1 MRNNTK
7 SFRLS
12 EGTSNAINRLSKSHA
27 STEVFLKEACKAYES
42 KNNNFTLRVRGV
54 EEELQKIIADME
66 TAKNAD
72 NLKILKPQNHLKGV
86 LAKLQKH
93 EF

>member
-12 EGTSNAINRLSKSHA
+12 EETSNAINRLSKSHV
-27 STEVFLKEACKAYES
+27 STDAFLKEACKAYES

-54 EEELQKIIADME
+54 EEELQDIIADME
-66 TAKNAD
+66 AVKISS
-72 NLKILKPQNHLKGV
+72 NLKTLKPLKEV

>member
-12 EGTSNAINRLSKSHA
+12 EETSNAINRLSKSHV
-27 STEVFLKEACKAYES
+27 STDVFLKEACKAYEE

-54 EEELQKIIADME
+54 EEELQDIIADMDV
-66 TAKNAD
+66 KKAD
-72 NLKILKPQNHLKGV
+72 NLKTLKPLKEV

>member
-12 EGTSNAINRLSKSHA
+12 EETSNAINRLSKSHV
-27 STEVFLKEACKAYES
+27 STDAFLKAACKAYES
-42 KNNNFTLRVRGV
+42 NNNNFTLRVRSV
-54 EEELQKIIADME
+54 EEELEDIIADME
-66 TAKNAD
+66 TVKNTD
-72 NLKILKPQNHLKGV
+72 YFEILKSQNHLKEV

>member
-12 EGTSNAINRLSKSHA
+12 EETSNAINRLSKSHV
-27 STEVFLKEACKAYES
+27 STDVFLKEACKAYES
-42 KNNNFTLRVRGV
+42 NNNNFTLRVRSV
-54 EEELQKIIADME
+54 EEELQDIIADME
-66 TAKNAD
+66 TVKISS
-72 NLKILKPQNHLKGV
+72 NLKTLEPLKEV
-86 LAKLQKH
+86 LAKLKKH

>member
-12 EGTSNAINRLSKSHA
+12 EETSNAINRLSKSHV
-27 STEVFLKEACKAYES
+27 STDAFLKAACKAYES
-42 KNNNFTLRVRGV
+42 NNNNFTLRVRSV
-54 EEELQKIIADME
+54 EEELEDIIADME
-66 TAKNAD
+66 TVKISS
-72 NLKILKPQNHLKGV
+72 NLKTLKPLKEV
-86 LAKLQKH
+86 LAKLQKY

>member
-12 EGTSNAINRLSKSHA
+12 EETSNAINRLSKSHV
-27 STEVFLKEACKAYES
+27 STDVFLKLACKAYEE

-54 EEELQKIIADME
+54 EEELEDIIADME
-66 TAKNAD
+66 TVKNAD

>member
-12 EGTSNAINRLSKSHA
+12 EETSNAINRLSKSHV
-27 STEVFLKEACKAYES
+27 STDVFLKEACKAYES
-42 KNNNFTLRVRGV
+42 NNNNFTLRVRSV
-54 EEELQKIIADME
+54 EEELQVIIADMDV
-66 TAKNAD
+66 KKAD
-72 NLKILKPQNHLKGV
+72 NLKTLKPLKEV

>member
-12 EGTSNAINRLSKSHA
+12 EETSNAINRLSKSHV
-27 STEVFLKEACKAYES
+27 STDVFLKEACKAYES
-42 KNNNFTLRVRGV
+42 NNNNFTLRVRSV

>member
-12 EGTSNAINRLSKSHA
+12 EETSNAINRLSKSHV
-27 STEVFLKEACKAYES
+27 STDVFLKEACKAYEE
-42 KNNNFTLRVRGV
+42 KNNEFTLRVRSV
-54 EEELQKIIADME
+54 EEELEDIIADME
-66 TAKNAD
+66 TVKNAD
-72 NLKILKPQNHLKGV
+72 NLKTLKPLKEV

>member
-27 STEVFLKEACKAYES
+27 STDVFLKEACKAYES
-42 KNNNFTLRVRGV
+42 KNNNFTLRVRSV

>member
-12 EGTSNAINRLSKSHA
+12 EETSNAINRLSKSHV
-27 STEVFLKEACKAYES
+27 STDVFLKEACKAYES
-42 KNNNFTLRVRGV
+42 NNNNFTLRVRSV
-54 EEELQKIIADME
+54 EEELQVIIADME
-66 TAKNAD
+66 TVKKSS
-72 NLKILKPQNHLKGV
+72 NLKTLKPLKEV

>member
-12 EGTSNAINRLSKSHA
+12 EETSNAINRLSKSHV
-27 STEVFLKEACKAYES
+27 STDVFLKEACKAYEE

-54 EEELQKIIADME
+54 EEELEDIIADITKKKAGQLT
-66 TAKNAD
+66 TAAPLIKS
-72 NLKILKPQNHLKGV
+72 L
-86 LAKLQKH
+86 
-93 EF
+93 

>member
-12 EGTSNAINRLSKSHA
+12 EETSNAINRLSKSHV
-27 STEVFLKEACKAYES
+27 STDVFLKEACKAYEE

-54 EEELQKIIADME
+54 EEELEDIIADI
-66 TAKNAD
+66 TVKKAD
-72 NLKILKPQNHLKGV
+72 NLKTLKPLKEV